1 MHPLLR
7 HTDHRTAPLPKKP
20 WVGVQTWNDLLFA
33 HWRYSVQELRRIVP
47 SELQLDLFEGKAW
60 VGVVPFWM
68 SGVRARWLPPIP
80 GVNRFPEMNV
90 RTYVRVNGI
99 PGVYFFSLDAARRMA
114 VWGARAAYHLPY
126 FFAEMAAHSVGEK
139 VHYKSRRL
147 EPPAPAEFRGLY
159 WPTGAVRSEKSAL
172 EAFLTERYCLYTVHL
187 ARVYRAYIHH
197 LPWPLQPAD
206 AEIDALSVARA
217 QGLELP
223 QQKPVLHFSRRLEVL
238 VWPIERIH
246 VTTGS

>member
-1 MHPLLR
+1 MHPLLLEVA
-7 HTDHRTAPLPKKP
+7 HRTAPLPQKP

-33 HWRYSVQELRRIVP
+33 HWKYPLEHLRILVP
-47 SELQLDLFEGKAW
+47 AELQLDLFEGEAY

-68 SGVRARWLPPIP
+68 SGVRGRWQPPIP
-80 GVNRFPEMNV
+80 GVSRFPEMNV

-99 PGVYFFSLDAARRMA
+99 PGVYFFSLDAASRVA
-114 VWGARAAYHLPY
+114 VWGARMFYHLPY
-126 FFAEMAAHSVGEK
+126 FFAEMSVHSVGEK

-159 WPTGAVRSEKSAL
+159 WPAGAVKQQKSAL
-172 EAFLTERYCLYTVHL
+172 ENFLSERYCLYTVHRG
-187 ARVYRAYIHH
+187 RVYRAYIHH

-206 AEIDALSVARA
+206 AEIDTLTVAQA

-223 QQKPVLHFSRRLEVL
+223 QEKPMLHFSRTLDVL
-238 VWPIERIH
+238 VWPIER
-246 VTTGS
+246 V